1 MATLTSFDSR
11 QLRNV
16 LGTFTTGVTIV
27 TTRDPHGVPHGVTA
41 NSFSSVSL
49 EPPLVLWSQALT
61 SRSLPAFQESD
72 YFAVNVLA
80 EDQIEVSKHF
90 ARPQDDKFASVKYS
104 DGLGGVPVLEG
115 TVAHFEC
122 VKVAEYPAG
131 DHVIYLGRVER
142 VSHSGRRPLAFSH
155 GRYMVPVS
163 HEIGT
168 LSTQSGGVAVASAED
183 VRIATDAL
191 PAIQERLGKRTLS
204 LAVWGNKGP
213 TVIRWERGVGN
224 PNEQLRSGLVLNIT
238 RTATGLAFAT
248 FLPSAVTRAFVEE
261 DLRLSRIAHEEEH
274 VQRRHF
280 DDAIEEARRHGIAR
294 MTSTEPGD
302 EFGAY
307 SLSAP
312 IYDHYGNMIMALSAT
327 AAAGE
332 NIGTTLIEEARSISA
347 GIAELAGT

>member
-27 TTRDPHGVPHGVTA
+27 TTRDAHGVPHGVTA

-61 SRSLPAFQESD
+61 SRSLPAFRDSE

-90 ARPQDDKFASVKYS
+90 AKPQDDKFAGVSYTE
-104 DGLGGVPVLEG
+104 GLGGVPVLEG

-142 VSHSGRRPLAFSH
+142 VGHSGRLPLAFSH

-163 HEIGT
+163 HDFGT
-168 LSTQSGGVAVASAED
+168 LPALAGGFAVASAEA
-183 VRIATDAL
+183 VRIATDML
-191 PAIQERLGKRTLS
+191 PGLQELLGNRTLG

-213 TVIRWERGVGN
+213 TVIRWEPGLDDPDEEPRT
-224 PNEQLRSGLVLNIT
+224 GLVLNIT
-238 RTATGLAFAT
+238 RTATGRAFAA
-248 FLPSAVTRAFVEE
+248 FLPSKVTRAFVEE
-261 DLRLSRIAHEEEH
+261 DLRLSRIANEEEP
-274 VQRRHF
+274 VQRQRF
-280 DDAIEEARRHGIAR
+280 DDAIDEARRDGVAR
-294 MTSTEPGD
+294 MSTGEASA
-302 EFGAY
+302 F
-307 SLSAP
+307 SAP
-312 IYDHYGNMIMALSAT
+312 IYDPERNMIIALSAIAT
-327 AAAGE
+327 AGEDIGAALSEAAG
-332 NIGTTLIEEARSISA
+332 SISA
-347 GIAELAGT
+347 AIAELN

>member
-16 LGTFTTGVTIV
+16 LGTFTTGVTIE
-27 TTRDPHGVPHGVTA
+27 TTRDAQGVPHGVTA

-61 SRSLPAFQESD
+61 SRSLPAFRESE

-90 ARPQDDKFASVKYS
+90 ARPQDDKFAGLSYGE
-104 DGLGGVPVLEG
+104 GLGGVPVLEG

-131 DHVIYLGRVER
+131 DHVIYLGRIER

-168 LSTQSGGVAVASAED
+168 LPAYAGGVAVADVEA

-191 PAIQERLGKRTLS
+191 PAIQTRLGGRTLG

-213 TVIRWERGVGN
+213 TVIRWERGVDASDE
-224 PNEQLRSGLVLNIT
+224 PLRTGLVMNIT
-238 RTATGLAFAT
+238 RTATGRAFAA
-248 FLPSAVTRAFVEE
+248 FLPAKLTQAFVEE
-261 DLRLSRIAHEEEH
+261 DLRLSRIPTEEEQ
-274 VQRRHF
+274 VQRQRF
-280 DDAIEEARRHGIAR
+280 DEALDEARRVGVAR
-294 MTSTEPGD
+294 MSAVPYG
-302 EFGAY
+302 
-307 SLSAP
+307 LSAP
-312 IYDHYGNMIMALSAT
+312 IHDRSGNMIMALSAT
-327 AAAGE
+327 AAPGE
-332 NIGTTLIEEARSISA
+332 DVGSALIEAARSISA
-347 GIAELAGT
+347 EIAGLAGG